1 MDARKVILAIDQGT
15 TGSTALVL
23 DHALRILGR
32 ANVEYAQ
39 HFPEPGW
46 VEHDLDEI
54 WESVRRATSSALKEA
69 GVGGGSVAA
78 IGITNQRETTC
89 LWRRESRARALH
101 RAIVWQDRR
110 TAVRCETLKKRA
122 GLEAKIRRT
131 TGLLLDPYFSATKM
145 EWLLANVEGARKLAE
160 AGEALFG
167 TIDSY
172 LLFRLTGGQSHKTDV
187 SNASRTMLMDLKKCE
202 WDASLLKLFGVPR
215 ASLPE
220 IAPSAVSY
228 GETRG
233 FEVVPDGVPI
243 TGIVGDQQAALFGQL
258 CLEPGSGKCT
268 YGTGAFAV
276 VNTGEKPIFSKNR
289 LLTTVAW
296 KFGKKTTYGLEG
308 SAFIAGAAVQWLR
321 DGLKMIARSPDVERV
336 AAEEK
341 DSDGV
346 VFVPAL
352 TGIGAPHWEPS
363 ATGLFVGLTRRTTR
377 GHIARATLE
386 GIAHSVADL
395 MEAMEADLGRPL
407 RTLKADGG
415 AAMDL
420 LLLQAQADF
429 LGRTIVRPEI
439 VETTALGAAMMAG
452 LGIGFWRDVDE
463 LRSSWRQAVALEPKM
478 SDAERASR
486 RARWAQAIEAVKLLA
501 APPAPKGRRAGK
513 ARVKAR
519 RQSPRRA
526 RRR

>member
-32 ANVEYAQ
+32 SNVEYPQ

-54 WESVRRATSSALKEA
+54 WESVRRSVAGALKEA
-69 GVGGGSVAA
+69 GVGGASVAA

-89 LWRRESRARALH
+89 LWRHEPRARALR

-110 TAVRCETLKKRA
+110 THARCEALKKRK

-145 EWLLANVEGARKLAE
+145 EWLLANVDGARKLCESGGAR
-160 AGEALFG
+160 FG

-172 LLFRLTGGQSHKTDV
+172 LLYRLTGGEVHKTDV
-187 SNASRTMLMDLKKCE
+187 SNASRTMLMDLKSCA
-202 WDASLLKLFGVPR
+202 WDPAMLKLFGVPR

-220 IAPSAVSY
+220 IASSAVTY

-233 FEVVPDGVPI
+233 FEVVPDGIPI
-243 TGIVGDQQAALFGQL
+243 TGIAGDQQAALFGQL

-276 VNTGEKPIFSKNR
+276 VNTGEKPVFSKNR

-296 KFGKKTTYGLEG
+296 KFGKKTTYALEG

-321 DGLKMIARSPDVERV
+321 DGLKMISRSPDVERV

-346 VFVPAL
+346 LFVPAL
-352 TGIGAPHWEPS
+352 TGIGAPHWEPA
-363 ATGLFVGLTRRTTR
+363 ATGLFVGITRRTTR

-395 MEAMEADLGRPL
+395 MEAMEADLKRPL

-429 LGRTIVRPEI
+429 LGRNIVRPEI

-452 LGIGFWRDVDE
+452 LGVGFWRDVED
-463 LRSSWRQAVALEPKM
+463 LRSSWRQAVSLEPRM
-478 SDAERASR
+478 PEAERAFR
-486 RARWAQAIEAVKLLA
+486 RARWVQAIAAVKLLA
-501 APPAPKGRRAGK
+501 EPPAIGSRTRAKGS
-513 ARVKAR
+513 VKAR
-519 RQSPRRA
+519 RQSRPRA